1 MLSVI
6 VVDYNSIEKTLRYI
20 RDISKKL
27 VADGDIHY
35 IIVDN
40 RSDIKDL
47 CGNHKYSHCFSGK
60 EKLKRKEDEEFEGKR
75 VVRYSFGGK
84 SLTYISAGD
93 NLGYAKGNNLGIRLS
108 EKLFGDEYYLVS
120 NNDIEISDTFDFGM
134 IKRIFDR
141 NSAVAVIGP
150 KIVGLDGEPQSPN
163 RKPTA
168 FGNLVMTYLS
178 MATHDKIFKWNDVDY
193 TGESK
198 TCYRVMG
205 SFMFIRASAMAEA
218 GMFDENTFMF
228 AEEMILSERLLR
240 CGYLTYFYNGLSVIH
255 AHGESVGKVADRS
268 EPIKWAHESLTYYFK
283 TYRKTSVVLLWL
295 GKATCGLYIKLYK
308 LKKKI
313 ASR

>member
-6 VVDYNSIEKTLRYI
+6 VVDYNSIEKTLKYI

-27 VADGDIHY
+27 IVDGDIHY

-40 RSDIKDL
+40 HSDVENL
-47 CGNHKYSHCFSGK
+47 CENHKYSHCFSGK
-60 EKLKRKEDEEFEGKR
+60 EKLTHKKSDEFEGKR
-75 VVRYSFGGK
+75 VSRYSFGGK
-84 SLTYISAGD
+84 SLTYISAGE
-93 NLGYAKGNNLGIRLS
+93 NLGYAKGNNLGMRLS

-120 NNDIEISDTFDFGM
+120 NNDIEISDTFDFGR
-134 IKRIFDR
+134 IKGIFDR
-141 NSAVAVIGP
+141 NTAIAVIGP
-150 KIVGLDGEPQSPN
+150 KIVGLDGEVQSPN

-193 TGESK
+193 TDESK
-198 TCYRVMG
+198 ICYRVMG
-205 SFMFIRASAMAEA
+205 SFMLIRASAMSEV
-218 GMFDENTFMF
+218 GMFDEKTFMF

-255 AHGESVGKVADRS
+255 AHGESVDKLEDRS
-268 EPIKWAHESLTYYFK
+268 EPVRWAHESLSYYFK
-283 TYRKTSVVLLWL
+283 EYRKTSEIIIRFGRVV
-295 GKATCGLYIKLYK
+295 CGLYIKLYK